1 MPPDIAARRL
11 HTQRLTGEPFA
22 SPVDAV
28 AWLTAVQA
36 QDYTGAKWAL
46 GMRTRKATD
55 ADIDR
60 LYDAGAILRTHVM
73 RPTWHF
79 VLPKDLRWLM
89 NLSAPRVKAKTATYD
104 RRLEIDAALL
114 RVSHAAIESALAGG
128 RHLTRPELAATLAE
142 AGIVTDVQRMGH
154 LLMHAELDQVVV
166 SGPRRG
172 NRMTYALFEERV
184 PAMPSTRRLDRDEAL
199 AELTLRYFTGH
210 GPAQLQDFAW
220 WSGLTIADGR
230 RGIEAA
236 GPALER
242 EVIGGRSFWSS
253 PAAPA
258 VRRRGRAPIVHLLP
272 NYDEYLVAYRDRSDS
287 LDPARQLGTAPFP
300 HGSILAHAVV
310 LNGQVW
316 GGWKRRLSARP
327 LVVELGPID
336 PLDDSESRALL
347 RAADDLARFAGVP
360 VTVTGL
366 ARAEAPRD

>member
-1 MPPDIAARRL
+1 MPRDIATRRL
-11 HTQRLTGEPFA
+11 HTQRLTGAPFA
-22 SPVDAV
+22 SPVDV
-28 AWLTAVQA
+28 VTWLTAVQS

-46 GMRTRKATD
+46 GLRTRNATD
-55 ADIDR
+55 GDIDR

-79 VLPKDLRWLM
+79 VLPADVRWL
-89 NLSAPRVKAKTATYD
+89 LQLTGPRVKAKLAPYD
-104 RRLEIDAALL
+104 RRLEVDSKLITRSQAVIEAAL
-114 RVSHAAIESALAGG
+114 RGG
-128 RHLTRPELAATLAE
+128 ASLTKPELAAVLE
-142 AGIVTDVQRMGH
+142 GAGINTTGLRMGH
-154 LLMHAELDQVVV
+154 ILMHAELDAVVV
-166 SGPRRG
+166 SGPRHG
-172 NRMTYALFEERV
+172 KQFTYALLDERV
-184 PAMPSTRRLDRDEAL
+184 PAARRPDRDEAV

-220 WSGLTIADGR
+220 WSGLTMADGR

-242 EVIGGRSFWSS
+242 EVIGDRSFWSS
-253 PAAPA
+253 PVAPA
-258 VRRRGRAPIVHLLP
+258 VRRRGRAAIVHLLP
-272 NYDEYLVAYRDRSDS
+272 NYDEYLIAYRDRSDS
-287 LDPARQLGTAPFP
+287 LDPARQFDTAPFP

-316 GGWKRRLSARP
+316 GGWKRQLSARP
-327 LVVELGPID
+327 LVVKLGPID